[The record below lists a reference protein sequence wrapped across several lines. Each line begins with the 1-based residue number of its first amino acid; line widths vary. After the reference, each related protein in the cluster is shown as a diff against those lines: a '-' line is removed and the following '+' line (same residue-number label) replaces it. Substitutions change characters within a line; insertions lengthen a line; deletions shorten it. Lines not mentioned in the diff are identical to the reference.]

1 MIRIVGYM
9 YRGRDRTSFIAYDE
23 ISDRG
28 EIVSLVTD
36 GKRIW
41 KIEDFSKDPNIITDY
56 AACDVTDIYQKLK
69 QNHNDALITKYLD
82 SIKIA

>member
-28 EIVSLVTD
+28 EIISLVTD

-41 KIEDFSKDPNIITDY
+41 KIEDS
-56 AACDVTDIYQKLK
+56 QKIPTL
-69 QNHNDALITKYLD
+69 
-82 SIKIA
+82 